1 MENPRSLG
9 QFLKQQRTEAQ
20 LSLRELAEK
29 VKVSA
34 VFLSDIELG
43 RRNPSPETLAEL
55 AKALKVTTDEF
66 LKYDVRESA
75 SDLKRLVERNPAYG
89 FAFRTA
95 LNEATK
101 GNLSPD
107 ELMRRITK
115 KK

>member
-1 MENPRSLG
+1 MENPQTLG
-9 QFLKQQRTEAQ
+9 QFLKQQRTAAQ

-43 RRNPSPETLAEL
+43 RRNPAPGTLAEL
-55 AKALKVTTDEF
+55 ARVLKVPEAEF

-75 SDLKRLVERNPAYG
+75 NDLKRLVEREPAYG

-95 LNEATK
+95 LNEAAK
-101 GNLSPD
+101 GNLTPD